1 MDADSFLVF
10 LLDPL
15 FGKAKTEQDGIRGHR
30 EGVWRVV
37 EGGLGSLGWVEG
49 GLWSLGWV
57 QGGVGQQPMPSTF
70 TTQSGTDGRQADCD
84 EDHRDG
90 ATKLIGGSRKYLNPV
105 LKIMS
110 ALNG

>member
-1 MDADSFLVF
+1 MDADSSLIFLF
-10 LLDPL
+10 DPI
-15 FGKAKTEQDGIRGHR
+15 FSKAKTEQDGIRGHR

-37 EGGLGSLGWVEG
+37 EGGTWELGMGR
-49 GLWSLGWV
+49 
-57 QGGVGQQPMPSTF
+57 GGVGQQPMPSTF

-90 ATKLIGGSRKYLNPV
+90 ATMLIGGSRKYLNPV
-105 LKIMS
+105 LKILC